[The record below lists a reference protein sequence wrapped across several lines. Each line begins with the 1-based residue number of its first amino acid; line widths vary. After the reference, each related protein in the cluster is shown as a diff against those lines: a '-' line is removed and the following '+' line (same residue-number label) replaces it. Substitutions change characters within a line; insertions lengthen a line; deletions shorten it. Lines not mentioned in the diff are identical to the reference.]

1 VQHQNKGWT
10 QSSHDEDSC
19 GFFAELG
26 LDLVGDV
33 LPDSLIGW
41 IILIL
46 VLLFVLAMRSTMN
59 E

>member
-1 VQHQNKGWT
+1 VQHQNKGRRG
-10 QSSHDEDSC
+10 SSHDKDSC

-46 VLLFVLAMRSTMN
+46 VLLFVLAMRSAVN